1 MVFLELQCNVCCF
14 SRVTTGNS
22 GNLSCSPMEIQSPF
36 DCEGDHSIA
45 LESRHGNQASRHV
58 EGGISRSFS
67 NCGRKPWIPST
78 CDSDLREL
86 LMVPM
91 GSQGY
96 CGVGR
101 GLSGLQWGRCNGR
114 GPHLE
119 LRREPQDSFP
129 VLTWVSGC
137 VCHFKQG
144 VRSRLVWG
152 MESAILSSCKGVSG
166 LQES

>member
-1 MVFLELQCNVCCF
+1 MWHDVWSF
-14 SRVTTGNS
+14 SGVTKRKS
-22 GNLSCSPMEIQSPF
+22 GASCVAPGKSSLHWSSKGER
-36 DCEGDHSIA
+36 GIA
-45 LESRHGNQASRHV
+45 LEPQQGNKASRHV
-58 EGGISRSFS
+58 RGGIWRSFLS
-67 NCGRKPWIPST
+67 CSRKPWVPST
-78 CDSDLREL
+78 CDSDFSEL
-86 LMVPM
+86 LMMPV
-91 GSQGY
+91 GIQEY
-96 CGVGR
+96 CGFGS
-101 GLSGLQWGRCNGR
+101 GLSGLHWGRCNGR